1 MQMMQKRPEKRYATM
16 AEVAGTLEAWLL
28 NHGYKFEPG
37 SGESAAKAAL
47 LTAGG
52 PVPRR
57 GGGGSFGGSRG
68 SFSGSSQRIT
78 GSGTGSIRPKSPSRD
93 DTVYDKTR
101 VDTKKGD
108 SGLGKSGGGSG
119 SKKPAT

>member
-1 MQMMQKRPEKRYATM
+1 EKRYANM
-16 AEVAGTLEAWLL
+16 REVADALEAWLL

-52 PVPRR
+52 PIARR
-57 GGGGSFGGSRG
+57 GGSGSFGGSRG
-68 SFSGSSQRIT
+68 SFSGSGQRLT
-78 GSGTGSIRPKSPSRD
+78 GSGTGSIRPKAPSRD

-108 SGLGKSGGGSG
+108 SGFGKSGGGS
-119 SKKPAT
+119 STK